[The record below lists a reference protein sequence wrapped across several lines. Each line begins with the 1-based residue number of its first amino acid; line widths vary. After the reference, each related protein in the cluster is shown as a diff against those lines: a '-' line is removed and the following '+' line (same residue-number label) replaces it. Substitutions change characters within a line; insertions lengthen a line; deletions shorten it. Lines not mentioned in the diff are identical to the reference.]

1 MMIGALVANI
11 IGLCLCWAASLVGI
25 ILAIVALAT
34 ASSNPSSAKTCG
46 FIAWGMFGVSVILL
60 VIYFMFYG
68 SWWFLM

>member
-34 ASSNPSSAKTCG
+34 ASSNPSSARTCG
-46 FIAWGMFGVSVILL
+46 FIAWGMFGMSAILL
-60 VIYFMFYG
+60 VLYFVFYG